1 MVAMCCSLPLPL
13 PSSSTSRSPDILQL
27 HQHCQHYCHQINR
40 KFERF
45 LKLFVD
51 PLPLYQKTLQ
61 PIIESWIDYSQWA
74 SSETVYSS
82 WQGRGYFLAFSITQR
97 LQSSSSG
104 ERTVSADGPTYIFWT
119 KSGQAAL
126 TICLTFFLYCVRSLY
141 SLYSILKNHQCGLI
155 VTSVKSLVRSDRKI
169 FTVDRSDSE
178 CRRSRWL
185 PPRLLRP
192 FLVLPSLVQTDQTP
206 FLTFYQTQVLALAC
220 LVIHHSM
227 GLLCLS
233 QCLICR
239 PQHSGF
245 FIFAFHWSHGAEI
258 ENINMHSFFFPLF
271 FRCDSH
277 SLPPV

>member
-1 MVAMCCSLPLPL
+1 MKLFIHPGKEGDLFFKTFLWFSLPC
-13 PSSSTSRSPDILQL
+13 RSLKDFRVLRQEREL
-27 HQHCQHYCHQINR
+27 CLRMGQH
-40 KFERF
+40 
-45 LKLFVD
+45 
-51 PLPLYQKTLQ
+51 
-61 PIIESWIDYSQWA
+61 
-74 SSETVYSS
+74 
-82 WQGRGYFLAFSITQR
+82 
-97 LQSSSSG
+97 
-104 ERTVSADGPTYIFWT
+104 IFWT

-141 SLYSILKNHQCGLI
+141 SLYSILKNHQGGLI

-169 FTVDRSDSE
+169 FTADRSDSE

-245 FIFAFHWSHGAEI
+245 FIFAFHWSHGEEI
-258 ENINMHSFFFPLF
+258 ENIKMHSFFFPLF